1 MSRSADSAGAVV
13 SAASRDTLPDTVP
26 VESQADDTAQ
36 CQRITDFDTSE
47 ENESW
52 AIVNDNIMGGQSL
65 GGPAFDGSVMTF
77 SGYINTN
84 GGGFSSV
91 RKALEPGVLEPY
103 SKVVLRVRPDGRAYR
118 VILEDRLETRSSPT
132 VHRKNIEFGPAG
144 EWQTVSV
151 AFDQLQPSVF
161 GDPVEAPR
169 FRKDLASR
177 LGIMLNDVGDGPFQL
192 EIDWIDLCA

>member
-1 MSRSADSAGAVV
+1 MAGVTQSFERVEAAAVAESRPE
-13 SAASRDTLPDTVP
+13 TPP
-26 VESQADDTAQ
+26 Q
-36 CQRITDFDTSE
+36 CDRLTDFEASD

-52 AIVNDNIMGGQSL
+52 SVVNDNIMGGRSL
-65 GGPAFDGSVMTF
+65 GGPEFDGAVMTF

-91 RKALEPGVLEPY
+91 RKPLDPSILEPY
-103 SKVVLRVRPDGRAYR
+103 SRVVLRLKPDGRAYR
-118 VILEDRLETRSSPT
+118 LIMEDALEARSAPT

-144 EWQTVSV
+144 EWQIVSV

-161 GDPVEAPR
+161 GNPVEAPP

-177 LGIMLNDVGDGPFQL
+177 IGLMLNDVGDGPFEL
-192 EIDWIDLCA
+192 EVDWIDLCP